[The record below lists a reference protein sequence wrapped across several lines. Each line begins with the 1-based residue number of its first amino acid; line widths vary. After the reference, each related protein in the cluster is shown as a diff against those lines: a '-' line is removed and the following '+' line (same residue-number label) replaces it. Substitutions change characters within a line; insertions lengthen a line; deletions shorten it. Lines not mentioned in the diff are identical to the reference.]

1 MKFEPKI
8 SIIHPIENF
17 EKYKIKP
24 PTGFILHG
32 QSGIGKS
39 ELIKYIIER
48 LGLVDHM
55 NVFRCET
62 RDQLDHIFMH
72 TDKIKSKPAL
82 VIFDHF
88 EVLMSNPNS
97 PETRSWNTSLVEKIS
112 SSSKNIFF
120 LVATSDLSIVNT
132 ALRREGFLETEIEIP
147 IQTDSDK
154 IEILKYFYSKLEIS
168 TATETFDELV
178 GRLHGFVASDIV
190 ALIKKSYSKYIRNN
204 STDFDSILS
213 DTIREISPSA
223 MKSVVVSVSKV
234 KWDDIGGY
242 EHVRASLRQLV
253 EWPLKFPSKFKL
265 LGIRP
270 PKGVLL
276 YGPPGCSKTM
286 VAKALATESGL
297 NFLSIKGA
305 ELLSK
310 YVGES
315 EAAVRKIFAK
325 ARQAAPSILFF
336 DEIDAVAVSRGE
348 QNSVVT
354 DRMITT
360 LLTELDG
367 ITDEA
372 ESRSVVLIAATNRPQ
387 LLDSALLRPGRI
399 DRFEYISLPNAH
411 ARKSIVEKI
420 FSNLDVQVDTL
431 VERLKGYRNGLDKSL
446 WLIQDFYPSSY
457 P

>member
-1 MKFEPKI
+1 
-8 SIIHPIENF
+8 
-17 EKYKIKP
+17 
-24 PTGFILHG
+24 
-32 QSGIGKS
+32 
-39 ELIKYIIER
+39 
-48 LGLVDHM
+48 
-55 NVFRCET
+55 
-62 RDQLDHIFMH
+62 
-72 TDKIKSKPAL
+72 
-82 VIFDHF
+82 
-88 EVLMSNPNS
+88 MSNPNS
-97 PETRSWNTSLVEKIS
+97 PETRSWNTSLIEKIS
-112 SSSKNIFF
+112 SSAKNIFF
-120 LVATSDLSIVNT
+120 LVATSDLTIVNT
-132 ALRREGFLETEIEIP
+132 ALRREGLLETEIEIP
-147 IQTDSDK
+147 IQTDADK
-154 IEILKYFYSKLEIS
+154 IEILKYFYSKLELS
-168 TATETFDELV
+168 TSTENFAEIV

-190 ALIKKSYSKYIRNN
+190 ALIKKSYSKYIRNVSGN
-204 STDFDSILS
+204 SSDFDSILI

-265 LGIRP
+265 LGISP

-315 EAAVRKIFAK
+315 EAAVRKIFAR

-420 FSNLDVQVDTL
+420 FSNLDVKVDSL
-431 VERLKGYRNGLDKSL
+431 VERLKGYRNRFICRAPTNRKCTGS
-446 WLIQDFYPSSY
+446 
-457 P
+457 

>member
-1 MKFEPKI
+1 
-8 SIIHPIENF
+8 
-17 EKYKIKP
+17 
-24 PTGFILHG
+24 
-32 QSGIGKS
+32 
-39 ELIKYIIER
+39 
-48 LGLVDHM
+48 
-55 NVFRCET
+55 
-62 RDQLDHIFMH
+62 
-72 TDKIKSKPAL
+72 
-82 VIFDHF
+82 
-88 EVLMSNPNS
+88 
-97 PETRSWNTSLVEKIS
+97 
-112 SSSKNIFF
+112 
-120 LVATSDLSIVNT
+120 
-132 ALRREGFLETEIEIP
+132 
-147 IQTDSDK
+147 
-154 IEILKYFYSKLEIS
+154 
-168 TATETFDELV
+168 
-178 GRLHGFVASDIV
+178 
-190 ALIKKSYSKYIRNN
+190 
-204 STDFDSILS
+204 
-213 DTIREISPSA
+213 
-223 MKSVVVSVSKV
+223 
-234 KWDDIGGY
+234 
-242 EHVRASLRQLV
+242 
-253 EWPLKFPSKFKL
+253 
-265 LGIRP
+265 
-270 PKGVLL
+270 
-276 YGPPGCSKTM
+276 M

-431 VERLKGYRNGLDKSL
+431 VERLKGYRNRLDKYL
-446 WLIQDFYPSSY
+446 WLFFGFSSCPYPYARGGTILVRFSTI
-457 P
+457 